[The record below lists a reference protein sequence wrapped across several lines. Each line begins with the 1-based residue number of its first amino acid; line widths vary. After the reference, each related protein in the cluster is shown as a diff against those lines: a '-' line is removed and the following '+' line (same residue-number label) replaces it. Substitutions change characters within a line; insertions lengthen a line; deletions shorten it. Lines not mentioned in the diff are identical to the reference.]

1 MQQLTGTDTGFLQQ
15 EQGNVFLHVAGL
27 AIYDP
32 STAPGGKVRFKD
44 ILKFVLG
51 RIRLEAAKAYRRQLV
66 TVPLSLD
73 RPYWIEN
80 SDIDVEFHVRHIA
93 LPQPGDWRQLMIQ
106 VARIHSRP
114 LDRSRPL
121 WEAYVIEGLDR
132 IPGLPKG
139 SFAVF
144 SKIHHA
150 VIDGQAGAAMLKTM
164 HAQTPAIGREAR
176 VAAPARVEHKPQD
189 AQLLALAVVNNVLRM
204 KNLAA
209 LTLEGAGNIGRMA
222 MAGVSKLREAKP
234 ESEGDA
240 PGAGL
245 KRPGTRF
252 NTPISASRVVE
263 AVDFPVDGLKRIATK
278 VDGATLNDVFLALVG
293 GAMRKYLESKHEL
306 PATSLNAM
314 VPISVRD
321 STKADQGGNQVSLTV
336 MDLRTEI
343 ADPLERLATVHRGA
357 SRAKRTSAALGKHL
371 IKGFL
376 DESPVVISNWV
387 TRNVVTRMMNM
398 TVSNVRGPDVP
409 LYLAG
414 AKLVRNYPVSAIADY
429 LGLNVTAF
437 SYNGV
442 FSVCAVADRAMMPDP
457 AFFADCLRE
466 SYRELE
472 KARSAGTVSRA
483 SARRSGAGAGAR
495 GKATAGA
502 GAGSVTARRPR
513 KRQRGDASALR
524 GT

>member
-1 MQQLTGTDTGFLQQ
+1 MEQLSGTDAGFLEQ

-44 ILKFVLG
+44 ILKFFDG
-51 RIRLEAAKAYRRQLV
+51 RIREDAAKAYRRQLV

-73 RPYWIEN
+73 RPYWIE
-80 SDIDVEFHVRHIA
+80 STDLDIEFHVRHIA
-93 LPQPGDWRQLMIQ
+93 LPHPGDWRQLMIQ

-121 WEAYVIEGLDR
+121 WEAYVIEGLDK

-139 SFAVF
+139 SFAIF

-164 HAQTPAIGREAR
+164 HSPTPAIRRER
-176 VAAPARVEHKPQD
+176 KLPPARPERKPQD
-189 AQLLALAVVNNVLRM
+189 AELLALAVVNNLSRV
-204 KNLAA
+204 KHLAA
-209 LTLEGAGNIGRMA
+209 LTLEGAGNAARMA
-222 MAGVSKLREAKP
+222 LAGVARLRA
-234 ESEGDA
+234 SAAEGAADA

-245 KRPGTRF
+245 KRPVTRF
-252 NTPISASRVVE
+252 NGPVSASRVIE

-278 VDGATLNDVFLALVG
+278 VEGATLNDVFLALVG
-293 GAMRKYLESKHEL
+293 GAMRKYLEDKKEL

-321 STKADQGGNQVSLTV
+321 SSKGDQPGNQVALTV

-357 SRAKRTSAALGKHL
+357 TRAKRTTDAIGKNL

-376 DESPVVISNWV
+376 DESPVVISNWL

-414 AKLVRNYPVSAIADY
+414 ARLVRNYPVSAIADN

-442 FSVCAVADRAMMPDP
+442 FSICAVADRAMMPDP

-472 KARSAGTVSRA
+472 KAR
-483 SARRSGAGAGAR
+483 R
-495 GKATAGA
+495 GKRAA
-502 GAGSVTARRPR
+502 
-513 KRQRGDASALR
+513 
-524 GT
+524 

>member
-1 MQQLTGTDTGFLQQ
+1 VEQLSGTDAGFLEQ
-15 EQGNVFLHVAGL
+15 EQGNVYLHVAGL

-44 ILKFVLG
+44 ILKFFES
-51 RIRLEAAKAYRRQLV
+51 RIRLDAAKAYRRQLV

-73 RPYWIEN
+73 RPYWIE
-80 SDIDVEFHVRHIA
+80 SPDMDIEFHVRHIA
-93 LPQPGDWRQLMIQ
+93 LPHPGDWRQLMIQ

-121 WEAYVIEGLDR
+121 WEAYVIEGLDK
-132 IPGLPKG
+132 IAGLPKG

-164 HAQTPAIGREAR
+164 HSPTAAIGRER
-176 VAAPARVEHKPQD
+176 RPPAPPVRPERKPQD
-189 AQLLALAVVNNVLRM
+189 AQLLALAVVNNLSRV
-204 KNLAA
+204 KHLAGLA
-209 LTLEGAGNIGRMA
+209 LEGAGNIGRMA
-222 MAGVSKLREAKP
+222 MAGVARMRETEP
-234 ESEGDA
+234 EGGGAADA

-245 KRPGTRF
+245 KRPVTRF
-252 NTPISASRVVE
+252 NGPVSASRVIE
-263 AVDFPVDGLKRIATK
+263 AVDFPVDGLKRIAAK

-293 GAMRKYLESKHEL
+293 GAMRKYLADKQEL

-321 STKADQGGNQVSLTV
+321 SSKGDQPGNQVSLTV
-336 MDLRTEI
+336 MDLRTEV

-357 SRAKRTSAALGKHL
+357 TRAKRTTDAIGKHL

-376 DESPVVISNWV
+376 DESPVVISNWL

-398 TVSNVRGPDVP
+398 TVSNVRGPDMP
-409 LYLAG
+409 LYMAG
-414 AKLVRNYPVSAIADY
+414 AKLVRNYPVSAIADN

-457 AFFADCLRE
+457 AFFADCMRD

-472 KARSAGTVSRA
+472 KAR
-483 SARRSGAGAGAR
+483 R
-495 GKATAGA
+495 GK
-502 GAGSVTARRPR
+502 
-513 KRQRGDASALR
+513 QAS
-524 GT
+524 

>member
-1 MQQLTGTDTGFLQQ
+1 MRGAAGDETESGQVEQLSGTDAGFLEQ

-44 ILKFVLG
+44 ILKFFQN
-51 RIRLEAAKAYRRQLV
+51 RIRLDAAKAYRRQLV

-73 RPYWIEN
+73 RPYWIE
-80 SDIDVEFHVRHIA
+80 SSAIDIEFHVRHIA
-93 LPQPGDWRQLMIQ
+93 LPHPGDWRQLMIQ

-121 WEAYVIEGLDR
+121 WEAYVIEGLDK

-164 HAQTPAIGREAR
+164 HSLTPAIRRERRPPPPVRAER
-176 VAAPARVEHKPQD
+176 KPED
-189 AQLLALAVVNNVLRM
+189 AQLLALAVINNVSRL
-204 KNLAA
+204 KNLAGLA
-209 LTLEGAGNIGRMA
+209 LEGAGNVGRMA
-222 MAGVSKLREAKP
+222 VAGVARMRETGVDT
-234 ESEGDA
+234 EGAADA

-245 KRPGTRF
+245 KRPVTRF
-252 NTPISASRVVE
+252 NAPVSASRVIE
-263 AVDFPVDGLKRIATK
+263 AVDFPVDGLKRIAAK

-293 GAMRKYLESKHEL
+293 GAMRRYLGDKKEL

-321 STKADQGGNQVSLTV
+321 STRQDQPGNQVSLTV

-343 ADPLERLATVHRGA
+343 AEPLERLATVHRGA
-357 SRAKRTSAALGKHL
+357 TRAKRTTDAIGKNL
-371 IKGFL
+371 IKGFI
-376 DESPVVISNWV
+376 DESPVVISNWL

-398 TVSNVRGPDVP
+398 TVSNVRGPDIP

-414 AKLVRNYPVSAIADY
+414 AKLVRNYPVSAIADN

-442 FSVCAVADRAMMPDP
+442 FSICAVADRAMMPDP
-457 AFFADCLRE
+457 AFFAECLRE
-466 SYRELE
+466 SYRALE
-472 KARSAGTVSRA
+472 KAR
-483 SARRSGAGAGAR
+483 R
-495 GKATAGA
+495 GK
-502 GAGSVTARRPR
+502 
-513 KRQRGDASALR
+513 
-524 GT
+524 